1 MNTPLDWRAQPTP
14 HGVLAAR
21 EIHLSRRGRRVLQD
35 VSLKAHPGRVLALI
49 GPNGAGKSTLLAVL
63 AGLLD
68 PAPGSV
74 TLDGRLLASWIP
86 QELAQ
91 RRAMLSQH
99 VHLAFDF
106 RAEEVVMLG
115 RAKHGPALPGG
126 QDEAIVA
133 AAMQRARVTHLKGR
147 KYLDLS
153 GGEQRRVQLAR
164 VLAQLGE
171 PGASPNWL
179 LLDEPDAGLD
189 IAHQH
194 EILQQAQ
201 AMSRQGCG
209 VIVVLHDLNLTARYA
224 DDVALL
230 AHGRLLC
237 AGSAQHALD
246 PAILSKA
253 YGIPMRR
260 MPVEGRPW
268 IMAMP

>member
-1 MNTPLDWRAQPTP
+1 MNTPLDWRSEPSQ

-21 EIHLSRRGRRVLQD
+21 EIQLNRRGRCVLHGI
-35 VSLKAHPGRVLALI
+35 SLQAHPGRVLALI

-68 PAPGSV
+68 PTSGSV
-74 TLDGRLLASWIP
+74 TLDGHPLAAWKP
-86 QELAQ
+86 HELAR

-99 VHLAFDF
+99 VHLDFGF

-115 RAKHGPALPGG
+115 RAKHGHPPQGG

-133 AAMQRARVTHLKGR
+133 AAMQRARVAHLKGR
-147 KYLDLS
+147 NYLDLS

-171 PGASPNWL
+171 SGHGSAWL
-179 LLDEPDAGLD
+179 LLDEPEAGLD

-201 AMSRQGCG
+201 ATSRQGCG
-209 VIVVLHDLNLTARYA
+209 VIVVLHDLNLAARYA

-237 AGSAQHALD
+237 AGSAQRALD
-246 PAILSKA
+246 PEILSRA

-260 MPVEGRPW
+260 MPCEGGSW
-268 IMAMP
+268 IMAAP

>member
-1 MNTPLDWRAQPTP
+1 MNTPLDWRSEPP
-14 HGVLAAR
+14 DHGVLAAR
-21 EIHLSRRGRRVLQD
+21 EIHLNRGGRCVLHD
-35 VSLKAHPGRVLALI
+35 ISLQARPGRVLALI

-68 PAPGSV
+68 PAPGSI
-74 TLDGRLLASWIP
+74 TLDGRPLATWAP
-86 QELAQ
+86 HELAQ

-99 VHLAFDF
+99 VHLDFGF

-115 RAKHGPALPGG
+115 RAKHGRASPGSP
-126 QDEAIVA
+126 DEAIVA
-133 AAMQRARVTHLKGR
+133 AAMQRARVAHLKGR
-147 KYLDLS
+147 NYLDLS

-171 PGASPNWL
+171 AGHGPTWL
-179 LLDEPDAGLD
+179 LLDEPEAGLD

-194 EILQQAQ
+194 EILQQAWT
-201 AMSRQGCG
+201 MSRQGCG
-209 VIVVLHDLNLTARYA
+209 VIVVLHDLNLAMRYA

-237 AGSAQHALD
+237 AGSAQQALI
-246 PAILSKA
+246 PEVLSRA
-253 YGIPMRR
+253 YGIPMKQ
-260 MPVEGRPW
+260 VSHDEGHW

>member
-1 MNTPLDWRAQPTP
+1 MSTPPAVR
-14 HGVLAAR
+14 GVLAAR
-21 EIHLSRRGRRVLQD
+21 EIHLERRHRCVLQD
-35 VSLKAHPGRVLALI
+35 VSLQAHPGRVLALV

-68 PAPGSV
+68 PSSGSV
-74 TLDGRLLASWIP
+74 TLDGRALAAWP
-86 QELAQ
+86 TRELAQ

-99 VHLAFDF
+99 VHLDF
-106 RAEEVVMLG
+106 GFRVEEVVMLG
-115 RAKHGPALPGG
+115 RAKHGGSPQQTP
-126 QDEAIVA
+126 DEAIA
-133 AAMQRARVTHLKGR
+133 ATAMQRARVAHLKGR
-147 KYLDLS
+147 NYLDLS

-171 PGASPNWL
+171 PGATPGWL
-179 LLDEPDAGLD
+179 LLDEPEAGLD

-209 VIVVLHDLNLTARYA
+209 VIVVLHDLNLAARYA
-224 DDVALL
+224 DDAAVL

-246 PAILSKA
+246 PAILSGA

-268 IMAMP
+268 IMAVP